1 MNTGFKMTLYK
12 SLFPSCRTKHKCFLF
27 QKSVQIF
34 SFIISCQE
42 CNSIKRILFCQIFL
56 LVAFRCQS
64 CSAID
69 EVSVVLE
76 RSVVEI
82 RDWPEQKSS
91 LESSEE
97 LKSNATT
104 LVRKTG

>member
-1 MNTGFKMTLYK
+1 M
-12 SLFPSCRTKHKCFLF
+12 
-27 QKSVQIF
+27 
-34 SFIISCQE
+34 
-42 CNSIKRILFCQIFL
+42 
-56 LVAFRCQS
+56 VAFRCQS
-64 CSAID
+64 CCAID
-69 EVSVVLE
+69 QVSVVLK

-97 LKSNATT
+97 LKSNDKT

>member
-1 MNTGFKMTLYK
+1 MLCDRSG
-12 SLFPSCRTKHKCFLF
+12 
-27 QKSVQIF
+27 
-34 SFIISCQE
+34 E
-42 CNSIKRILFCQIFL
+42 CSP
-56 LVAFRCQS
+56 
-64 CSAID
+64 
-69 EVSVVLE
+69 E

-97 LKSNATT
+97 LKSNDTT